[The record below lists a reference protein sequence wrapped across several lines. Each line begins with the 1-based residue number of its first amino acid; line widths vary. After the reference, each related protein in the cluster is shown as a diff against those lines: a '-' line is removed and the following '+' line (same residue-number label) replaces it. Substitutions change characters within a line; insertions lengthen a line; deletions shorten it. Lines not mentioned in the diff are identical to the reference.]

1 MILQDDESAI
11 MAAGEDNN
19 PKDFINYVG
28 DDEGEEAQQQ
38 MRRFSLPK
46 KNVIKIT
53 KGRFSSNKSRQGGVL
68 NRTVDYHVEMR
79 RPSQ

>member
-1 MILQDDESAI
+1 MILLDDESAI
-11 MAAGEDNN
+11 TAAGEDYTL
-19 PKDFINYVG
+19 KDFTNYVG
-28 DDEGEEAQQQ
+28 DDEDEEMEKQN
-38 MRRFSLPK
+38 RRFSFPK

-53 KGRFSSNKSRQGGVL
+53 KGRFSSNKSRQGGIL